1 MTKGLALILA
11 AFFAL
16 ISVPVMAVS
25 YDLTMGPFEIKFDTV
40 QALDTRIEPPVAFE
54 KFTGYP
60 VTLRLKDESAKGM
73 ISLKIQ
79 EYNNAIDVSDS
90 ALRDVIK
97 EEASV
102 FFAEYTVAY
111 QPTTIDSRPGEVGI
125 IKTKDGD
132 TVIFAAYSPDG
143 AGIIGN
149 VLALVYAS
157 PFEGAPIENGDMLLK
172 TLKIQRA

>member
-1 MTKGLALILA
+1 MKRFALILA

-16 ISVPVMAVS
+16 ISVPVMAES
-25 YDLTMGPFEIKFDTV
+25 YDLTMGPFEITFDTV
-40 QALDTRIEPPVAFE
+40 QVLDTRIEPPVAFE

-60 VTLRLKDESAKGM
+60 VTLWPKDGSAEGM

-79 EYNNAIDVSDS
+79 EYNSEIDVSDS
-90 ALRDVIK
+90 GLRDVIK
-97 EEASV
+97 EEASF
-102 FFAEYTVAY
+102 FFAEYPITY
-111 QPTTIDSRPGEVGI
+111 KTTTIDGRLGEVGFI
-125 IKTKDGD
+125 TTKDGD

-157 PFEGAPIENGDMLLK
+157 PFEGAPIENGDQLLK